1 MIFKNKEED
10 QEQLL
15 ITPRLQV
22 RSKIY
27 WIKIASDMFKDK
39 DRKNFVKDSI
49 NTNIAMK
56 TRWSKVVFLMIH
68 SHRKMRKKAIGQ
80 VTRRTL
86 TINTIT
92 LVLKP
97 QIQQAVVK
105 KPHLENNSSAPKK
118 KLVVNYKSVKTSLLK
133 KFKAMVRTA
142 KLVN

>member
-1 MIFKNKEED
+1 VIFKNKEED

-15 ITPRLQV
+15 ITQRLQV

-39 DRKNFVKDSI
+39 DRRNFVKDSI
-49 NTNIAMK
+49 NMNIAMK

-68 SHRKMRKKAIGQ
+68 SHKKMRKKAIGQ
-80 VTRRTL
+80 VMRRTL

-118 KLVVNYKSVKTSLLK
+118 KLVVNSKSVKTSLLK

-142 KLVN
+142 KLAN

>member
-1 MIFKNKEED
+1 
-10 QEQLL
+10 
-15 ITPRLQV
+15 
-22 RSKIY
+22 
-27 WIKIASDMFKDK
+27 MFKDK
-39 DRKNFVKDSI
+39 DRRNFVKDSI

-68 SHRKMRKKAIGQ
+68 SHKKMRKKAIGQ
-80 VTRRTL
+80 VMRRTL

-97 QIQQAVVK
+97 QIRQAVVK

-142 KLVN
+142 KLVNQS

>member
-1 MIFKNKEED
+1 VIFKNKEED

-15 ITPRLQV
+15 ITQRLQV

-39 DRKNFVKDSI
+39 DRRNFVKDSI

>member
-1 MIFKNKEED
+1 VIFKNKEED

-15 ITPRLQV
+15 ITQRLQV

-39 DRKNFVKDSI
+39 DRRNFVKDSI
-49 NTNIAMK
+49 NMNIAMK

-68 SHRKMRKKAIGQ
+68 SHKKMRKKAIGQ
-80 VTRRTL
+80 VMRRTL

-118 KLVVNYKSVKTSLLK
+118 KLVVNSKSVKTSLLK

>member
-1 MIFKNKEED
+1 VIFKNKEED

-39 DRKNFVKDSI
+39 DRRNFVKDSI

-80 VTRRTL
+80 VTRKTL
-86 TINTIT
+86 TINTII

-133 KFKAMVRTA
+133 KFKVMVRTV

>member
-39 DRKNFVKDSI
+39 DRRNFVKDSI
-49 NTNIAMK
+49 NMNIAMK

-80 VTRRTL
+80 VTRKTL
-86 TINTIT
+86 TINTII

>member
-1 MIFKNKEED
+1 VIFKNKEED

-15 ITPRLQV
+15 ITQRLQV

-39 DRKNFVKDSI
+39 DRRNFVKDSI
-49 NTNIAMK
+49 NMNIAMK

-80 VTRRTL
+80 VTRKTL
-86 TINTIT
+86 TINTII

-133 KFKAMVRTA
+133 KFKAMVRTV

>member
-1 MIFKNKEED
+1 VIFKNKEED

-105 KPHLENNSSAPKK
+105 KPHLENNSSAQKK

>member
-15 ITPRLQV
+15 ITQRLQV

-39 DRKNFVKDSI
+39 DRRNFVKDSI
-49 NTNIAMK
+49 NMNIAMK

-68 SHRKMRKKAIGQ
+68 SHKKMRKKAIGQ
-80 VTRRTL
+80 VMRRTL

-97 QIQQAVVK
+97 QIRQAVVK

-118 KLVVNYKSVKTSLLK
+118 KLVVNSKSVKTSLLK

>member
-15 ITPRLQV
+15 ITQRLQV

-39 DRKNFVKDSI
+39 DRRNFVKDSI

-68 SHRKMRKKAIGQ
+68 SHKKMRKKAIGQ
-80 VTRRTL
+80 VTKRTL

-97 QIQQAVVK
+97 QIQQVVVK

-142 KLVN
+142 KLAN

>member
-15 ITPRLQV
+15 ITQRLQV

-39 DRKNFVKDSI
+39 DRRNFVKDSI

-68 SHRKMRKKAIGQ
+68 SHKKMRKKAIGQ

-133 KFKAMVRTA
+133 KFKVMVRTV

>member
-15 ITPRLQV
+15 ITQRLQV

-39 DRKNFVKDSI
+39 DRRNFVKDSI

-97 QIQQAVVK
+97 QIRQAVVK

-142 KLVN
+142 KLAN

>member
-15 ITPRLQV
+15 ITQRLQV

-39 DRKNFVKDSI
+39 DRRNFVKDSI

>member
-15 ITPRLQV
+15 ITQRLQV

-39 DRKNFVKDSI
+39 DRRNFVKDSI

-118 KLVVNYKSVKTSLLK
+118 KLVVNSKSVKTSLLK

>member
-15 ITPRLQV
+15 ITQRLQV

-39 DRKNFVKDSI
+39 DRRNFVKDSI
-49 NTNIAMK
+49 NMNIAMK

>member
-10 QEQLL
+10 QKQLL
-15 ITPRLQV
+15 ITQRLQV

-39 DRKNFVKDSI
+39 DRRNFVKDSI

-80 VTRRTL
+80 VMRRTL

-97 QIQQAVVK
+97 QIRQAVVK

>member
-39 DRKNFVKDSI
+39 DRRNFVKDSI

-80 VTRRTL
+80 VTRKTL
-86 TINTIT
+86 TINTII

-133 KFKAMVRTA
+133 KFKVMVRTV